1 MSFSPRRLRPRR
13 GQSTDHETNGQPSL
27 RLANRNVRGWTNPSN
42 VAIEVEEEN
51 QEVNQ
56 EIGYEEVGDT
66 PVDNYEIGI
75 EADIDNDS
83 NDTTVEAEVSVI
95 DLTGEPSES
104 PNRINRQHSLP
115 PVDIPSLRLRA
126 LAPGI
131 RRNLARSPAMVFHDV
146 REMLQNFRRDH
157 QVPSVMNMTV
167 DLTDSAD
174 ESKESIDESLSE
186 KEGMDDNS
194 RLDENLVIKCPVC
207 LRSLQT
213 LKLRGCSIMSTI
225 CGHIFCGKCLPQSL
239 KSNGRCPSCR
249 KVLGLSGYHKVFL

>member
-13 GQSTDHETNGQPSL
+13 GQSTDHETNRQPSL
-27 RLANRNVRGWTNPSN
+27 RLATRNVN
-42 VAIEVEEEN
+42 VAIEVEEDN
-51 QEVNQ
+51 QEVNH
-56 EIGYEEVGDT
+56 EIGYEEVGDIQ
-66 PVDNYEIGI
+66 VNNHEIGM
-75 EADIDNDS
+75 EAEIDNDS
-83 NDTTVEAEVSVI
+83 NDVTVEAEVSVI

-131 RRNLARSPAMVFHDV
+131 RRNFHDV
-146 REMLQNFRRDH
+146 REIREMLQNYRRYGE
-157 QVPSVMNMTV
+157 VPSEMNMTV

-174 ESKESIDESLSE
+174 ESKESIDESLSD

-213 LKLRGCSIMSTI
+213 LKRRGCSIMSTI

-249 KVLGLSGYHKVFL
+249 KVLGLSGYHKVFI